1 MSRKVYGGRREEI
14 ATSLDEVGMT
24 PDEAPT
30 EEPISFVVD
39 VDREIHRATIDK
51 D

>member
-24 PDEAPT
+24 PDEAPA
-30 EEPISFVVD
+30 EEPVSVD
-39 VDREIHRATIDK
+39 IDREIHRATADK